1 MAAAWILSLWAV
13 GAYFFTSAFSCEVR
27 DEVEGIAYPV
37 SRQTL
42 ALYAEREQEEIE
54 VRGESDVRE

>member
-1 MAAAWILSLWAV
+1 MSLWAV